1 MNSLASYTYKGQIR
15 RKQKVQIFPNDSG
28 KSREIDSFN
37 DVTERQD
44 NLALIIMS
52 DTLLAVIAI
61 LLLMHDQDMCI

>member
-1 MNSLASYTYKGQIR
+1 MNSLAPYTYKGQIR

-52 DTLLAVIAI
+52 DTFLAVIAI
-61 LLLMHDQDMCI
+61 LLLMHHQDMCI